1 MAHRYKDFRPRLVS
15 DPMRYGLLAL
25 VAAVAL
31 AAPMAIYPLFLVK
44 VLCFMLFAAAL
55 NLVLGF
61 AGLLSLG
68 HAAFFG
74 GAAYAFAQSA
84 KVWGWPFELSL
95 LFGVV
100 VGGGL
105 GFVFG
110 LIAIR
115 RQGIYFTMITLAL
128 AQMIYFLAVQAP
140 FTGGEDGIQ
149 NVPRGTLMG
158 VLDLRDTHTLYYVVL
173 AIVVICLLL
182 IRRTVH
188 SPFGHILGAIRENE
202 ARVTSLGLNVSR
214 YKLLA
219 FTLSAALSGLAGALK
234 ASAFQLATLTDVSW
248 HISGEVVLMVLIGG
262 IGTLWGPLVGAI
274 FVVMIGHFLAT
285 SGLPVSLV
293 IGVVFMACV
302 MLFRRGFYGETVE
315 YLRERVL
322 RDVSLRATV
331 GGQAQK

>member
-1 MAHRYKDFRPRLVS
+1 MTNRYKNFRPQ
-15 DPMRYGLLAL
+15 LLSAPARFAL
-25 VAAVAL
+25 LAAVAAIALL
-31 AAPMAIYPLFLVK
+31 APLTIYPLFLVK

-84 KVWGWPFELSL
+84 KIWGWPFEVSL
-95 LFGVV
+95 LFGVL
-100 VGGGL
+100 VGAGL

-128 AQMIYFLAVQAP
+128 AQMVYFLAVQAP

-149 NVPRGTLMG
+149 NVPRGSLLG
-158 VLDLRDTHTLYYVVL
+158 LIDLRDTTTLYYVVL
-173 AIVVICLLL
+173 AIVIACLLL

-202 ARVTSLGLNVSR
+202 TRVTSLGLDVNH

-234 ASAFQLATLTDVSW
+234 ASAFQLATLSDVSW

-262 IGTLWGPLVGAI
+262 IGTLWGPLIGAI

-302 MLFRRGFYGETVE
+302 MLFRRGFYGETLE
-315 YLRERVL
+315 YLRSRLL
-322 RDVSLRATV
+322 RSMA
-331 GGQAQK
+331 AQSKTNP

>member
-1 MAHRYKDFRPRLVS
+1 MQS
-15 DPMRYGLLAL
+15 YGLLAV
-25 VAAVAL
+25 VAAVAVL
-31 AAPMAIYPLFLVK
+31 APLVIYPLFLVK

-55 NLVLGF
+55 NLVVGF

-74 GAAYAFAQSA
+74 GAAYAFAQAA
-84 KVWGWPFELSL
+84 KVWGWPFEVSI

-100 VGGGL
+100 VGAAL
-105 GFVFG
+105 GFAFG
-110 LIAIR
+110 LVAIR

-128 AQMIYFLAVQAP
+128 AQMVYFLAVQAP

-149 NVPRGTLMG
+149 NVPRGSLLG
-158 VLDLRDTHTLYYVVL
+158 LIDLRDTITLYYVVL
-173 AIVVICLLL
+173 VIVVVCLLQ
-182 IRRTVH
+182 IRRMVH

-202 ARVTSLGLNVSR
+202 TRVTSLGLNTSR

-234 ASAFQLATLTDVSW
+234 ASAFQLATLSDVSW

-262 IGTLWGPLVGAI
+262 IGTLSGPLFGAI

-293 IGVVFMACV
+293 VGLVFMACV

-315 YLRERVL
+315 YLRTRL
-322 RDVSLRATV
+322 LSGPQATPK
-331 GGQAQK
+331 ADK

>member
-1 MAHRYKDFRPRLVS
+1 MAHRYRDFRPELMSAPWRYSLLV
-15 DPMRYGLLAL
+15 LAI
-25 VAAVAL
+25 AVAL
-31 AAPMAIYPLFLVK
+31 LAPLAVYPLFLVK

-84 KVWGWPFELSL
+84 KIWGWPFELSL

-100 VGGGL
+100 AGGAL

-128 AQMIYFLAVQAP
+128 AQMVYFLAIQAP

-149 NVPRGTLMG
+149 NVPRGTLLG
-158 VLDLRDTHTLYYVVL
+158 LLDLRDTNTLYYVVL
-173 AIVVICLLL
+173 VIVVACLLL

-202 ARVTSLGLNVSR
+202 TRVTSLGLNVSR

-234 ASAFQLATLTDVSW
+234 ASAFQLATLNDVSW

-262 IGTLWGPLVGAI
+262 IGTLWGPLFGAI
-274 FVVMIGHFLAT
+274 FVVMIGHVLAT

-293 IGVVFMACV
+293 VGVVFMACV
-302 MLFRRGFYGETVE
+302 MLFRRGFYGETID
-315 YLRERVL
+315 YLRRNL
-322 RDVSLRATV
+322 IRSTNAA
-331 GGQAQK
+331 GNSGH

>member
-1 MAHRYKDFRPRLVS
+1 MAHRYKDFRPQLLPAGVRLAL
-15 DPMRYGLLAL
+15 LLA
-25 VAAVAL
+25 VAAIAL
-31 AAPMAIYPLFLVK
+31 LAPLTIYPLFLVK

-84 KVWGWPFELSL
+84 KVWGWPFEVSL
-95 LFGVV
+95 LFGVL
-100 VGGGL
+100 VGGALGL
-105 GFVFG
+105 VFG

-128 AQMIYFLAVQAP
+128 AQMVYFLAVQAP

-149 NVPRGTLMG
+149 NVPRGSLLG
-158 VLDLRDTHTLYYVVL
+158 LIDLRDTTTLYYAAL
-173 AIVVICLLL
+173 IIVTACLLL
-182 IRRTVH
+182 IRRVVH

-202 ARVTSLGLNVSR
+202 ARVTSLGLDVDR
-214 YKLLA
+214 YKLQA

-234 ASAFQLATLTDVSW
+234 ASAFQLATLADVSW

-262 IGTLWGPLVGAI
+262 IGTLWGPLIGAI

-293 IGVVFMACV
+293 VGVVFMACV
-302 MLFRRGFYGETVE
+302 MLFRRGFYGETLE
-315 YLRERVL
+315 YLRRRLL
-322 RDVSLRATV
+322 RDIPARTETAP
-331 GGQAQK
+331 

>member
-1 MAHRYKDFRPRLVS
+1 MAHRYKDFRPKLVS
-15 DPMRYGLLAL
+15 AQAGYGLLVL
-25 VAAVAL
+25 VAAIAVL
-31 AAPMAIYPLFLVK
+31 APLAVYPLFLIK
-44 VLCFMLFAAAL
+44 VLCFMLFAAAV

-74 GAAYAFAQSA
+74 GAAYAFAQAA
-84 KVWGWPFELSL
+84 KVWGWPFEVSL
-95 LFGVV
+95 LFGMA
-100 VGGGL
+100 VGAAF

-140 FTGGEDGIQ
+140 FTGGEDGVQ
-149 NVPRGTLMG
+149 NVPRGSLLG
-158 VLDLRDTHTLYYVVL
+158 LVDLRNTTTLYYVVL
-173 AIVVICLLL
+173 VIVVACLFV

-202 ARVTSLGLNVSR
+202 TRVTSLGLNVSR

-234 ASAFQLATLTDVSW
+234 ASAFQLATLADVSW

-262 IGTLWGPLVGAI
+262 IGTLWGPLIGAI

-293 IGVVFMACV
+293 IGLVFMACV
-302 MLFRRGFYGETVE
+302 MLFRRGFYGEIVE
-315 YLRERVL
+315 NLRMRLL
-322 RDVSLRATV
+322 RGLAPTSRA
-331 GGQAQK
+331 GH

>member
-1 MAHRYKDFRPRLVS
+1 MTNRYKNFRPQLLSAPVRFALLVAIAAIA
-15 DPMRYGLLAL
+15 LLAPL
-25 VAAVAL
+25 T
-31 AAPMAIYPLFLVK
+31 IYPLFLVK

-84 KVWGWPFELSL
+84 KIWGWPFEVSL
-95 LFGVV
+95 LFGVL
-100 VGGGL
+100 VGAGL

-128 AQMIYFLAVQAP
+128 AQMVYFLAVQAP

-149 NVPRGTLMG
+149 NVPRGSLLG
-158 VLDLRDTHTLYYVVL
+158 LIDLRDTITLYYVVL
-173 AIVVICLLL
+173 AIVIACLLL

-202 ARVTSLGLNVSR
+202 TRVTSLGLDVNH

-234 ASAFQLATLTDVSW
+234 ASAFQLATLSDVSW

-262 IGTLWGPLVGAI
+262 IGTLWGPLIGAI

-293 IGVVFMACV
+293 VGVVFMACV
-302 MLFRRGFYGETVE
+302 MLFRRGFYGETLE
-315 YLRERVL
+315 YLRSRLL
-322 RDVSLRATV
+322 RGMA
-331 GGQAQK
+331 AQSEANP

>member
-1 MAHRYKDFRPRLVS
+1 MAHRYSDFRPKLIS
-15 DPMRYGLLAL
+15 PQLRYGLLAA
-25 VAAVAL
+25 VGAVAL
-31 AAPMAIYPLFLVK
+31 LAPLAIYPLFLIK

-100 VGGGL
+100 VGAAL
-105 GFVFG
+105 GVVFG
-110 LIAIR
+110 WIAIR

-128 AQMIYFLAVQAP
+128 AQMVYFLSVQAR

-149 NVPRGTLMG
+149 NIPRGSLLG
-158 VLDLRDTHTLYYVVL
+158 LIDLRDTMTLYYVVL
-173 AIVVICLLL
+173 LIVLACLLL

-202 ARVTSLGLNVSR
+202 ARVTSLGLNVNR

-248 HISGEVVLMVLIGG
+248 HVSGEVVLMVLIGG
-262 IGTLWGPLVGAI
+262 IGTLWGPVAGAA
-274 FVVMIGHFLAT
+274 FVVLLGQFLAT
-285 SGLPVSLV
+285 SGLPASLV
-293 IGVVFMACV
+293 VGVVFMACV

-315 YLRERVL
+315 YLRSRLL
-322 RDVSLRATV
+322 RDPIAKPPP
-331 GGQAQK
+331 AH

>member
-1 MAHRYKDFRPRLVS
+1 MTNRYKNFRPQLLSAPVRFALLVAIAAIA
-15 DPMRYGLLAL
+15 LLAPL
-25 VAAVAL
+25 T
-31 AAPMAIYPLFLVK
+31 IYPLFLVK

-84 KVWGWPFELSL
+84 KIWGWPFEVSL
-95 LFGVV
+95 LFGVL
-100 VGGGL
+100 VGAGL

-128 AQMIYFLAVQAP
+128 AQMVYVLAVQAP

-149 NVPRGTLMG
+149 NVPRGSLLG
-158 VLDLRDTHTLYYVVL
+158 LIDLRDTITLYYVVL
-173 AIVVICLLL
+173 AIVIACLLL

-202 ARVTSLGLNVSR
+202 TRVTSLGLDVNH

-234 ASAFQLATLTDVSW
+234 ASAFQLATLSDVSW

-262 IGTLWGPLVGAI
+262 IGTLWGPLIGAI

-293 IGVVFMACV
+293 VGVVFMACV
-302 MLFRRGFYGETVE
+302 MLFRRGFYGETLE
-315 YLRERVL
+315 YLRSRLL
-322 RDVSLRATV
+322 RGMA
-331 GGQAQK
+331 AQSEANP

>member
-1 MAHRYKDFRPRLVS
+1 MANRYKDFRPRLVS
-15 DPMRYGLLAL
+15 PQVRYGLMAM

-31 AAPMAIYPLFLVK
+31 LAPLAIYPLFLIK

-55 NLVLGF
+55 NLVMGF

-100 VGGGL
+100 VGAAIGAA
-105 GFVFG
+105 FG
-110 LIAIR
+110 WVAIR

-128 AQMIYFLAVQAP
+128 AQMIYFFAVQAK

-149 NVPRGTLMG
+149 NVPRGTLLG
-158 VLDLRDTHTLYYVVL
+158 LIDLRDTMTLYYVILV
-173 AIVVICLLL
+173 IVVVCLLL

-202 ARVTSLGLNVSR
+202 TRVTSLGLNVNR

-219 FTLSAALSGLAGALK
+219 FTLSAGLSGLAGALK

-248 HISGEVVLMVLIGG
+248 HVSGEVVLMVLIGG
-262 IGTLWGPLVGAI
+262 IGTLWGPLVGAA
-274 FVVMIGHFLAT
+274 FVVLLGQFLAT
-285 SGLPVSLV
+285 SGLPASLV
-293 IGVVFMACV
+293 VGAVFMACV
-302 MLFRRGFYGETVE
+302 MLFRRGFYGETIE
-315 YLRERVL
+315 YLRSRLL
-322 RDVSLRATV
+322 RGPIANP
-331 GGQAQK
+331 AEAH

>member
-1 MAHRYKDFRPRLVS
+1 MSYRYTDFRPRLL
-15 DPMRYGLLAL
+15 PAGTRIALLL
-25 VAAVAL
+25 VVAAIAAL
-31 AAPMAIYPLFLVK
+31 APLAVYPLFLVK

-74 GAAYAFAQSA
+74 TAAYGFAQSA
-84 KVWGWPFELSL
+84 KVWGWPFEASL
-95 LFGVV
+95 LFGVL

-105 GFVFG
+105 GAVFG

-128 AQMIYFLAVQAP
+128 AQMVYFLSVQAP

-149 NVPRGTLMG
+149 GVPRGALLG
-158 VLDLRDTHTLYYVVL
+158 LIDLRDTTTLYYVSLV
-173 AIVVICLLL
+173 IVAACLLF
-182 IRRTVH
+182 IRRVVH
-188 SPFGHILGAIRENE
+188 SPFGHVLGAIRENE
-202 ARVTSLGLNVSR
+202 ARVTSLGLDVNC

-248 HISGEVVLMVLIGG
+248 QISGEVVLMVLIGG
-262 IGTLWGPLVGAI
+262 IGTLWGPLIGAV
-274 FVVMIGHFLAT
+274 FVVMIGQVLAT

-293 IGVVFMACV
+293 VGVVFMACV
-302 MLFRRGFYGETVE
+302 MLFRRGFYGETLE
-315 YLRERVL
+315 YLRSRL
-322 RDVSLRATV
+322 PSAARAET
-331 GGQAQK
+331 GNAP

>member
-1 MAHRYKDFRPRLVS
+1 MGYRYKDFRPKLLPASTRISLLVT
-15 DPMRYGLLAL
+15 
-25 VAAVAL
+25 VAAVATL
-31 AAPMAIYPLFLVK
+31 APLAIYPLFLVK

-74 GAAYAFAQSA
+74 AAAYAFAQSA
-84 KVWGWPFELSL
+84 KIWGWPFEISL
-95 LFGVV
+95 LFGVL
-100 VGGGL
+100 VGGSL

-128 AQMIYFLAVQAP
+128 AQMIYFIAIQAP

-149 NVPRGTLMG
+149 NVPRGSLLG
-158 VLDLRDTHTLYYVVL
+158 LIDLRNTTTLYYVVL
-173 AIVVICLLL
+173 AIVVACLLL

-202 ARVTSLGLNVSR
+202 TRVISLGLDVNR

-262 IGTLWGPLVGAI
+262 LGTLWGPLIGAI
-274 FVVMIGHFLAT
+274 FVVMIGHVLAT

-293 IGVVFMACV
+293 VGLVFMACV
-302 MLFRRGFYGETVE
+302 MLFRRGFYGETIE
-315 YLRERVL
+315 YLRGRLL
-322 RDVSLRATV
+322 RNFPVQMKTNH
-331 GGQAQK
+331 

>member
-1 MAHRYKDFRPRLVS
+1 MSHRYADYRPQLVS
-15 DPMRYGLLAL
+15 RPLQYGLLAA
-25 VAAVAL
+25 VVAVAL
-31 AAPMAIYPLFLVK
+31 VAPVLIYPLFLVK

-95 LFGVV
+95 AFGVAA
-100 VGGGL
+100 GGVL

-115 RQGIYFTMITLAL
+115 RKGIYFTMITLAL
-128 AQMIYFLAVQAP
+128 AQMVYFLAVQAP

-149 NVPRGTLMG
+149 HVPRGTLLG
-158 VLDLRDTHTLYYVVL
+158 ILDLRDSGTLYYVVL
-173 AIVVICLLL
+173 AIVVLCLLL

-188 SPFGHILGAIRENE
+188 SPFGHVLNAIRENE
-202 ARVTSLGLNVSR
+202 TRVTSLGLDVDR

-234 ASAFQLATLTDVSW
+234 ACAFQLAALTDVSW
-248 HISGEVVLMVLIGG
+248 HVSGEVVLMVLIGG

-274 FVVMIGHFLAT
+274 FVVMIDHFLAS
-285 SGLPVSLV
+285 SGLPISLIV
-293 IGVVFMACV
+293 GIVFMACV
-302 MLFRRGFYGETVE
+302 MLFRRGFYGETLE
-315 YLRERVL
+315 FLRTRLAYARPLSAEK
-322 RDVSLRATV
+322 
-331 GGQAQK
+331 Q

>member
-1 MAHRYKDFRPRLVS
+1 MVHRYKDFRPSLIS
-15 DPMRYGLLAL
+15 APWRYGLLA
-25 VAAVAL
+25 VAVAVAVFAPL
-31 AAPMAIYPLFLVK
+31 AVYPLFLVK
-44 VLCFMLFAAAL
+44 VLCFMLFASAL

-84 KVWGWPFELSL
+84 KIWGWPFEASL

-100 VGGGL
+100 VGGAL

-128 AQMIYFLAVQAP
+128 AQMIYFLAIQAP

-149 NVPRGTLMG
+149 NVPRGTLLG
-158 VLDLRDTHTLYYVVL
+158 LLDLRNTSTLYYVVL
-173 AIVVICLLL
+173 AIVVACLLL

-202 ARVTSLGLNVSR
+202 TRVTSLGLNVSR

-234 ASAFQLATLTDVSW
+234 ASAFQLATLNDVSW
-248 HISGEVVLMVLIGG
+248 HVSGEVVLMVLIGG
-262 IGTLWGPLVGAI
+262 IGTLWGPLFGAI
-274 FVVMIGHFLAT
+274 FVVMIGHVLAT

-293 IGVVFMACV
+293 VGVVFMACV
-302 MLFRRGFYGETVE
+302 MLFRRGFYGETIE
-315 YLRERVL
+315 YLRRNL
-322 RDVSLRATV
+322 TRTAPAAGDSRP
-331 GGQAQK
+331 